1 MSKLF
6 FYISCMF
13 LIMCFS
19 NCSSKDVNALP
30 SGSVGSLIVE
40 TPDENFEEPTEEE
53 KVFAIQEKEKDRQR
67 KDLEDLDRQ
76 RYYNEK
82 IEKYGLE

>member
-1 MSKLF
+1 MKILVNICFLF
-6 FYISCMF
+6 LFVVF
-13 LIMCFS
+13 
-19 NCSSKDVNALP
+19 NACSSRGGDTLP

-40 TPDENFEEPTEEE
+40 TPEENRDEPTEEE

-67 KDLEDLDRQ
+67 RDLEDLDRQ